1 MRAHT
6 NRQNRQGQS
15 FVSFGCCDYFPS
27 YWRPISVNYF
37 DNVLIYIKIKDKLRT
52 LTEYAPLTA
61 GWVLRHIEGDD
72 FYSTI
77 FLKVLQME

>member
-1 MRAHT
+1 
-6 NRQNRQGQS
+6 
-15 FVSFGCCDYFPS
+15 
-27 YWRPISVNYF
+27 VNYF
-37 DNVLIYIKIKDKLRT
+37 DNILIYIRIKDRLRS